1 MFYSS
6 VSPENNFGEGSVI
19 FSKLYYLQRFRDI
32 KPVRSKISD

>member
-19 FSKLYYLQRFRDI
+19 FSKLHYLQRLRDVN
-32 KPVRSKISD
+32 PVRSKIFD